1 MPHFYVSIPGLGNGH
16 EVFKHAGYVHPL
28 NEDYYRKAFEEFGV
42 TGPPGSPKNGPY
54 KVLKFDE
61 YQADR
66 ITEDG
71 KPFGLPLYTPKQIIL
86 TKRRDGKL
94 LRVMWVRKS
103 SPEEETKG
111 REHAREEG
119 WIFHAFRVGDETAW
133 ERAYAQ
139 HEEIESHEPN
149 LENPEN
155 WVDSSRL

>member
-1 MPHFYVSIPGLGNGH
+1 MPHFYVSIPGLGNGR
-16 EVFKHAGYVHPL
+16 EVFKYAGYVHPL
-28 NEDYYRKAFEEFGV
+28 NQDFHQRCFEKFGV
-42 TGPPGSPKNGPY
+42 TGLPGAKGGPY
-54 KVLKFDE
+54 KVLLFDE
-61 YQADR
+61 YKDDR

-86 TKRRDGKL
+86 TKREGGKL
-94 LRVMWVRKS
+94 WRIMWAKRS
-103 SPEEETKG
+103 SPEAETKG

-119 WIFHAFRVGDETAW
+119 WIFHAFQVDDTSAW
-133 ERAYAQ
+133 EKALVR